1 MITANDLKVKGIKA
15 IEKELEERDEAVIS
29 FRGKPKYIVL
39 DIEEYETMRSL
50 QIEIAY
56 KELKKKKEQNKAYV
70 SDADTLIQRIENE
83 L

>member
-15 IEKELEERDEAVIS
+15 IEKELEERDEAIIS

-39 DIEEYETMRSL
+39 DIEEYETMRAL
-50 QIEIAY
+50 QIEVAY
-56 KELKKKKEQNKAYV
+56 KELKNKKEQGKAYV
-70 SDADTLIQRIENE
+70 SDVDTLIQRIENE

>member
-15 IEKELEERDEAVIS
+15 IEKELEERDEAIIS

-39 DIEEYETMRSL
+39 DIEEYETMRAL
-50 QIEIAY
+50 QIEVAY
-56 KELKKKKEQNKAYV
+56 KELKNKKEQDKAYV